1 MTRAHGSKSLQAE
14 NQTVIQRPQG
24 WGNSQKINP
33 NFNLGFTASWFSG
46 LSVIFKNKIKLRRQQ
61 TACSKEKQDDAFQDS
76 FKKLLLPEKNCSV
89 ILRALETFG
98 PHQSFAE
105 VSEFLT
111 NEREGRNATIKY
123 NWAPHSRGG
132 ISRWQSSRFLELS
145 RFPPPNRAQGKGTH
159 AGCRGAG
166 TDLTALTGADSIVV
180 PRWFVLA
187 DEAGFVHTGGRKWRR
202 RARDQFLRAGA
213 LCFNCC
219 GGDGSGWRVEGRKKE
234 KMGHFISFS
243 PAKS

>member
-1 MTRAHGSKSLQAE
+1 MFSLHHSIGWNFKSSSPEFMTRAHSSKSLQAE

-33 NFNLGFTASWFSG
+33 NFNLGFAASWFSG

-98 PHQSFAE
+98 PHQSFVE

-111 NEREGRNATIKY
+111 NEREGKMQPSNTTESPTVEVAFQDGKAT
-123 NWAPHSRGG
+123 
-132 ISRWQSSRFLELS
+132 
-145 RFPPPNRAQGKGTH
+145 
-159 AGCRGAG
+159 
-166 TDLTALTGADSIVV
+166 
-180 PRWFVLA
+180 
-187 DEAGFVHTGGRKWRR
+187 GF
-202 RARDQFLRAGA
+202 
-213 LCFNCC
+213 
-219 GGDGSGWRVEGRKKE
+219 
-234 KMGHFISFS
+234 
-243 PAKS
+243 